1 MLEKKFEAMKNFK
14 ILKFGGDLDDL
25 PWHLVLVENKKK
37 QIQSS
42 NFCKLIT
49 QLLDKFMMEIFSV
62 RSFLFIVEFL
72 KYSGT
77 SFVIITL

>member
-1 MLEKKFEAMKNFK
+1 MALGFSGEQ
-14 ILKFGGDLDDL
+14 
-25 PWHLVLVENKKK
+25 KK